1 MLDLN
6 NNLIILL
13 ITFEMNDVE
22 LIRLNLRDE
31 KDDV

>member
-31 KDDV
+31 KADV